1 MTAHYS
7 TTTNDI
13 DDSKEILREIM
24 EKLGNIEIG
33 VADSDSDVEP
43 VVVEPVVVEDG

>member
-24 EKLGNIEIG
+24 EKLGNMEIG

-43 VVVEPVVVEDG
+43 VVVEDGAEPEQ